1 MQVFQYLMHKL
12 IYVFLKLRSLVIYFF
27 YRYLLRRS
35 ALELFMI
42 DRSNFFFD
50 FGVSLST
57 VDSHYP
63 NFFFMTFTKFVY
75 QFDYLFVEH

>member
-1 MQVFQYLMHKL
+1 MV
-12 IYVFLKLRSLVIYFF
+12 
-27 YRYLLRRS
+27 
-35 ALELFMI
+35 

-63 NFFFMTFTKFVY
+63 KFFSMTFTKFVY